1 MKTIKE
7 EASKLRKEFDGKY
20 DIGTNLRAQDVSVWI
35 EETYIEAA
43 EYVQKWISIE
53 DELPETNEQVIVK
66 FENSEGC
73 WYGISNYVK
82 QDKKWDNFSP
92 SHWRPINRK

>member
-1 MKTIKE
+1 MKTKE
-7 EASKLRKEFDGKY
+7 HEASNYVY
-20 DIGTNLRAQDVSVWI
+20 DRLSIDNECYHCLIAEEMFLAGMSLAEQWI
-35 EETYIEAA
+35 DIND
-43 EYVQKWISIE
+43 K
-53 DELPETNEQVIVK
+53 LPETNEQVIVK

-82 QDKKWDNFSP
+82 QNKKWDNFSP